1 MDIYTLNTKFLATI
15 EQMTI
20 HIDNCNDLELQM
32 GDAFFEVVQS
42 LYGVERREMETYW

>member
-32 GDAFFEVVQS
+32 GDAFFEVVQFRIS
-42 LYGVERREMETYW
+42 FVSSEERNGN